1 VTSEADSRRIE
12 AVVIGGSAGSVDVLS
27 NLLPAFGP
35 GCGVAVL
42 VVVHLPRERQS
53 GLAALFAPKCRLPVA
68 EAEDKQPLV
77 PGAIYLAPPDYHL
90 LVDEG
95 KQLALA
101 ADELVHYSRP
111 SIDVL
116 FESAADAYGSRLLGV
131 VLSGANDDGAAGLS
145 AIARAGGLTLAQ
157 APEGALA
164 DTMPRAALKAAPES
178 GVLSVARL
186 AELFG
191 TIHAGLCPQHAFTLR
206 VSS

>member
-1 VTSEADSRRIE
+1 M
-12 AVVIGGSAGSVDVLS
+12 IGGSAGSVDVLS
-27 NLLPAFGP
+27 SLLPAFGP
-35 GCGVAVL
+35 ACGVAVL

-77 PGAIYLAPPDYHL
+77 PEAIYLAPPDYHL

-95 KQLALA
+95 RQLALA

-145 AIARAGGLTLAQ
+145 AIARAGGLTLVQ

-178 GVLSVARL
+178 GALSVARL

-191 TIHAGLCPQHAFTLR
+191 TIHAGLCPQHAFTPR